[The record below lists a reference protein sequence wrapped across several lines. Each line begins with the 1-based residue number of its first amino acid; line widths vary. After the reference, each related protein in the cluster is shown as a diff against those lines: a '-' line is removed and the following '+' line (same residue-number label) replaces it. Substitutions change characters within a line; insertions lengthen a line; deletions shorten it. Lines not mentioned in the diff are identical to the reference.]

1 MKRVM
6 PVLAILIL
14 VAGSF
19 GISGCSSNPE
29 PSQTNKPQANTSA
42 TAANTNTAAAPR
54 PPRTTATGTITAGT
68 NPIKVCDGSGTGITV
83 LSWTSVGTTFVEVHI
98 GAPDGALFA
107 QTKPNGNS
115 KTGKWVRNGMVFFLQ
130 DISGGKPLIP
140 ENTIAS
146 ATVTVTSE
154 GCP

>member
-6 PVLAILIL
+6 PGLAILIL

-19 GISGCSSNPE
+19 AISSCTSNPE
-29 PSQTNKPQANTSA
+29 QSQTNKPQANANTTS
-42 TAANTNTAAAPR
+42 TNTATAPR
-54 PPRTTATGTITAGT
+54 PPKTTATGTLTAGT
-68 NPIKVCDGSGTGITV
+68 NPLKVCDGSATGITT

-107 QTKPNGNS
+107 QTKPNGTS
-115 KTGKWVRNGMVFFLQ
+115 KTGKWVRNGMVFYLQ

-146 ATVTVTSE
+146 LTVTVTSE